1 MSACGARR
9 TPRPARPTTMK
20 CFSRFLLAAALLAA
34 AFPGRAADSAPPA
47 YLKVCVDSD
56 DAPFSLEANPERGI
70 DVEVAQ
76 ALAQQLGRPL
86 KLVWVQVPNR
96 GGLGK
101 ALRQTIAAG
110 QCDAYLGI
118 PQGPDMGRELAER
131 QLVATGPY
139 LMLGYVLVGRP
150 GNAPP
155 TAATLRRAKKVG
167 ATTATPADLYLH
179 RMQLARA
186 PYAGSAALIAALKT
200 GEIELALVWSPAL
213 TDDAAATLV
222 RATESLDDA
231 DLYTGLTVATRS
243 ADAALSKEVAAAVDA
258 LRSEGRFDAIAQ
270 RYGLP
275 RIARR

>member
-1 MSACGARR
+1 
-9 TPRPARPTTMK
+9 MK
-20 CFSRFLLAAALLAA
+20 RFSSFLLAAALLAA
-34 AFPGRAADSAPPA
+34 AFPGRAADNAPPA

-56 DAPFSLEANPERGI
+56 DAPFSLEATPERGI

-76 ALAQQLGRPL
+76 ALAQHLGRPL

-131 QLVATGPY
+131 QLVASGPY
-139 LMLGYVLVGRP
+139 LMLGYVLVARP
-150 GNAPP
+150 GSAPP
-155 TAATLRRAKKVG
+155 TAATLRRAKKIG
-167 ATTATPADLYLH
+167 ASTATPADLYLH
-179 RMQLARA
+179 RMQLPRA
-186 PYAGSAALIAALKT
+186 PYAGGAAVIAALKA
-200 GEIELALVWSPAL
+200 GEIDMGLVWSPAL
-213 TDDAAATLV
+213 AGDAAASLV

-231 DLYTGLTVATRS
+231 DLYTGLTVATRRD
-243 ADAALSKEVAAAVDA
+243 DAALSKVIAATVDT

-275 RIARR
+275 RITRP